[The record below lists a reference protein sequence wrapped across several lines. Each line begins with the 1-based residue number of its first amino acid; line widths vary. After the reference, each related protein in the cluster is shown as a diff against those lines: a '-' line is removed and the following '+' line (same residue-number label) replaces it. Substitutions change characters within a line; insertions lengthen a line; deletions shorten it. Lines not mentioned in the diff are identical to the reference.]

1 MTVRMV
7 WRAGV
12 FSGTGV
18 VMMGSVKVT
27 TLHPRGPGG
36 PKLPPVLDVAPS
48 SSDNSPRVACR
59 EGDPLWTI
67 PTYMAPKSRSWGER
81 LRWPNRSTMNSMLPK
96 WMPLPE
102 ARPTPVGLLSLVMNE
117 SFGDGIIR
125 TSRRK
130 AHCKSPLL
138 AHQLSVFFAPAR
150 CRVVKI
156 TCSCSEVILRT
167 TKHTIVYSGS
177 GPCYKV
183 IALHPAFLY

>member
-1 MTVRMV
+1 
-7 WRAGV
+7 
-12 FSGTGV
+12 
-18 VMMGSVKVT
+18 
-27 TLHPRGPGG
+27 
-36 PKLPPVLDVAPS
+36 VAPS

-67 PTYMAPKSRSWGER
+67 PTYMAPESRSWGER

-102 ARPTPVGLLSLVMNE
+102 ARSTPVGLLSLVMNE
-117 SFGDGIIR
+117 SFGDGITG

-156 TCSCSEVILRT
+156 TCSCSEVVLRT
-167 TKHTIVYSGS
+167 TKNYKAHYSLFWFRPLLQGNS
-177 GPCYKV
+177 PTSSIFVLKKKNNVTMG
-183 IALHPAFLY
+183 